1 MTRAAAGRAAPAS
14 PSQRQASASPS
25 QRPGPAPASL
35 SQRPA
40 DEPAH
45 PPTAPVRAT
54 DRPASLLP
62 EWEDRDAPEWARRL
76 GAATAEFHARI
87 GSTSD
92 RARELVRER
101 RALPGLVVADRQTAG
116 RGRQGRRWESDAPT
130 GLWLTV
136 VLAVARFAPAAVLP
150 LRIGLAAARALE
162 SVAPGFRAQVKW
174 PNDLTAPAGGKLGG
188 VLCERV
194 GDVLLAGIGVNLNHS
209 RAELPPGLAA
219 PATSLFLETGQAVS
233 RGDALSA
240 VWSAAVAACA
250 RSGRSLAPDEVAALD
265 RRSPLR
271 GRPVVV
277 DGVALRPGEGAR
289 RVRSLR
295 AVASGVAPDGSL
307 LLRDDS
313 GARARLL
320 AGSVASWRRS

>member
-1 MTRAAAGRAAPAS
+1 MTR
-14 PSQRQASASPS
+14 
-25 QRPGPAPASL
+25 
-35 SQRPA
+35 
-40 DEPAH
+40 
-45 PPTAPVRAT
+45 
-54 DRPASLLP
+54 
-62 EWEDRDAPEWARRL
+62 EDRDAREWARRL

-101 RALPGLVVADRQTAG
+101 RPLPALVVADRQTAG

-130 GLWLTV
+130 GLWLTA
-136 VLAVARFAPAAVLP
+136 VLAVARSAPAAVLP

-174 PNDLTAPAGGKLGG
+174 PNDLTAPGGKLGG

-209 RAELPPGLAA
+209 RADLPSGLAA
-219 PATSLFLETGQAVS
+219 PATSLFLETGRTVS

-240 VWSAAVAACA
+240 VWGATVAACA
-250 RSGRSLAPDEVAALD
+250 RPGPSLSPDEVAALD

-277 DGVALRPGEGAR
+277 DGVVLRPGEGAR

-307 LLRDDS
+307 LLQDDS

-320 AGSVASWRRS
+320 AGSVAWWHRS

>member
-1 MTRAAAGRAAPAS
+1 M
-14 PSQRQASASPS
+14 
-25 QRPGPAPASL
+25 
-35 SQRPA
+35 
-40 DEPAH
+40 
-45 PPTAPVRAT
+45 RAT

-62 EWEDRDAPEWARRL
+62 EWEDRDAREWARRL
-76 GAATAEFHARI
+76 GAATAEFYGRI

-101 RALPGLVVADRQTAG
+101 RPLPALVVADRQTAG
-116 RGRQGRRWESDAPT
+116 RGRHGRHWESDAPT

-136 VLAVARFAPAAVLP
+136 VLAVARSAPASVLP
-150 LRIGLAAARALE
+150 LRIGLAMARALE

-174 PNDLTAPAGGKLGG
+174 PNDLTAPGGKLGG

-194 GDVLLAGIGVNLNHS
+194 GDALLAGIGVNLNHS
-209 RAELPPGLAA
+209 RADLPSGLAA
-219 PATSLFLETGQAVS
+219 PATSLFLETGRTIS

-240 VWSAAVAACA
+240 VWGATVAACA
-250 RSGRSLAPDEVAALD
+250 RPGHSLSPDEVAALD

-320 AGSVASWRRS
+320 AGSVAWWRRS